1 MVEMDKYGKNI
12 MLNEFPKKWKNAGSF
27 WIKMEKFR
35 RIFVTVILVLRQCYA
50 SVTLLVTPFL
60 VDI

>member
-27 WIKMEKFR
+27 WIKMVNFR
-35 RIFVTVILVLRQCYA
+35 RIFVTVNLLLRQSYA
-50 SVTLLVTPFL
+50 IVTLLVTPFL
-60 VDI
+60 IDI